1 MKDILNFRA
10 ALANLY
16 KFFYDYKTDKKL
28 DQYIQEVAKLCAYLP
43 VELPPEFY
51 KSLIY
56 HIADEFPDMDSREI
70 INMAMTN
77 ENVVNRIM
85 LALLETLKK
94 EDKKDEKH

>member
-16 KFFYDYKTDKKL
+16 KLFHDYKTDKKL
-28 DQYIQEVAKLCAYLP
+28 DQHIHEVAKLCANLP

-51 KSLIY
+51 RSLIY
-56 HIADEFPDMDSREI
+56 YIADEFPNMDSKEI
-70 INMAMTN
+70 INMALIN
-77 ENVVNRIM
+77 ENVINRIM

>member
-16 KFFYDYKTDKKL
+16 KLFHDYKTNKEL
-28 DQYIQEVAKLCAYLP
+28 DQYIQEVAKLCANLP

-56 HIADEFPDMDSREI
+56 YIADEFPNMDGKEI
-70 INMAMTN
+70 ISIATIN

-94 EDKKDEKH
+94 EDKKR